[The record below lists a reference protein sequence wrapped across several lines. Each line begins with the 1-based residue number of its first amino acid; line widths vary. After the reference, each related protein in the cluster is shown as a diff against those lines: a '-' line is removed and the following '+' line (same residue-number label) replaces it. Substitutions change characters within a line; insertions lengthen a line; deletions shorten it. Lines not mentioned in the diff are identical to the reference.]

1 MTFGEPFGCLAD
13 GGYHPWV
20 AAIFKNVKA
29 GSFFRSVGYYPLLSK
44 FLQYF
49 IPSGLKQR
57 RKQHHAMTVAKVRA
71 RQEYKTDRAD
81 FMSGFLEPN
90 ADVSDAE
97 MIATAK
103 TLIVAGSETTA
114 TLLSG

>member
-1 MTFGEPFGCLAD
+1 M
-13 GGYHPWV
+13 
-20 AAIFKNVKA
+20 
-29 GSFFRSVGYYPLLSK
+29 LSTI
-44 FLQYF
+44 LQYF
-49 IPSGLKQR
+49 IPSVLKQR

-71 RQEYKTDRAD
+71 RQEYKTERAD